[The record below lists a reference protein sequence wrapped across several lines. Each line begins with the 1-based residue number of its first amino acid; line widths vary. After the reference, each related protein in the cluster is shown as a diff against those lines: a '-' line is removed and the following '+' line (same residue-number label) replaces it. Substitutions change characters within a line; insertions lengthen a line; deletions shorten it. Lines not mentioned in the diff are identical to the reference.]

1 MAELL
6 DLHKEFHLG
15 NKFTLRFA
23 ENLAELLPDKY
34 RVIVK
39 YDLQETPV
47 FDDDLLNLI
56 VATSRETHAIP
67 QDFFRNDIYA
77 ILQNYFMLDKWG
89 YPIHNPLAY
98 PMPIGTFVDFEDMPE
113 IKPIPERKY
122 DFSFIGQIP
131 HTGTRDAFKRNL
143 DNLIKETGDK
153 FNYFVEYTD
162 GFNQG
167 LGKKEYLDL
176 LNDSKIVL
184 CPSGA
189 YSQETFRFFEIIKM
203 GAFPM
208 IESLPRLWYYET
220 APFFKSKWHE
230 LDKRLSQALNF
241 LGHTSCRDMLFSLA
255 TYNQSVL
262 NESALANHMVSQL
275 RARDSND
282 PSKLATSL
290 EEIRSIAKE
299 YA

>member
-15 NKFTLRFA
+15 NKFTLTFA
-23 ENLAELLPDKY
+23 EKLAELLPDKF

-47 FDDDLLNLI
+47 FDDGLLNLI
-56 VATSRETHAIP
+56 VATSRETHSIP
-67 QDFFRNDIYA
+67 NDFFRNDIYA

-89 YPIHNPLAY
+89 DPIYNPLAY
-98 PMPIGTFVDFEDMPE
+98 PMPIGTFVDFDDMPE
-113 IKPIPERKY
+113 IKPLPERKY
-122 DFSFIGQIP
+122 DFSFVGQIP
-131 HTGTRDAFKRNL
+131 HTGTRDCFKRNL

-167 LGKKEYLDL
+167 LSKKEYLDL

-184 CPSGA
+184 CPCGA
-189 YSQETFRFFEIIKM
+189 YSQETFRFFEVIKM

-208 IESLPRLWYYET
+208 VENLPRLWYYES
-220 APFFKSKWHE
+220 APFFRSKWHE

-241 LGHTSCRDMLFSLA
+241 LGSPSCRDMLYSLA
-255 TYNQSVL
+255 SYNQTIL
-262 NESALANHMVSQL
+262 DESALANHMVSQL
-275 RARDSND
+275 TKRDSND
-282 PSKLATSL
+282 PTALARSL

-299 YA
+299 YV